1 MALLALHLRVFSARA
16 YVPALRG
23 HAALRP
29 AAAAAAA
36 ARFAPVRM
44 ASTEE
49 EKAARAAAKE
59 MEAKADRGEPTLF
72 DKIVAGD
79 IPSDT
84 VYSDDL
90 CMVFRDVNP
99 QAPTHLLV
107 IPKDRDGLSRLSKAD
122 ERHKAILGHLL
133 FVAQKV
139 AGEQGLQDEGF
150 RVVVNDGP
158 HGAQSIY
165 HLHLHVL
172 GGRQMS
178 WPPG

>member
-44 ASTEE
+44 AS
-49 EKAARAAAKE
+49 
-59 MEAKADRGEPTLF
+59 
-72 DKIVAGD
+72 
-79 IPSDT
+79 
-84 VYSDDL
+84 
-90 CMVFRDVNP
+90 MVFRDVNP